1 MYHLVIILIF
11 HLILQINPL
20 NLKIFSMIN
29 HLINFQDLII
39 INLIS
44 NCIINLIKQ
53 IFH

>member
-1 MYHLVIILIF
+1 MYHFVIILIY

-20 NLKIFSMIN
+20 NLKLLSKIN
-29 HLINFQDLII
+29 HLIDFLDLII